1 LGIAAGTKMLF
12 FSFYE
17 CDFMIRFFQLIGGL
31 FRLAVRERL
40 TEVAAALSFQT
51 LLTLVPLV
59 GLTFAAAAR
68 LPEFSDLIGRLD
80 RFVIYNL
87 LPGKSVGIV
96 AQQIQ
101 ELAKNAQSLA
111 WPGLLMLLVLVFMTL
126 RTVETVLN
134 RLWNVSAGRRWQRR
148 VPLYLAG
155 LLLLPLLMGALTNL
169 SGFLID
175 LALGWHTALASFRRV
190 AFMIVSPL
198 ILSGCFALLFYA
210 MPNAKVPPRA
220 ALWGGLLAGV
230 GLFIL
235 KTGFRLYLDY
245 ATFYSMVYG
254 ALSALPIFLLWL
266 YLAWSL
272 VLGSAALSAVLGRSQ
287 RPS

>member
-1 LGIAAGTKMLF
+1 MTRFIRLIRDLFHMAA
-12 FSFYE
+12 
-17 CDFMIRFFQLIGGL
+17 
-31 FRLAVRERL
+31 RERL
-40 TEVAAALSFQT
+40 TEVAAALAFST

-59 GLTFAAAAR
+59 GLTFAAAAH
-68 LPEFSDLIGRLD
+68 LPEFGNLIGQLD
-80 RFVIYNL
+80 RFVINTL

-101 ELAKNAQSLA
+101 NLAKNAQSLA
-111 WPGLLMLLVLVFMTL
+111 WPGLLMLLALVFLTL

-134 RLWNVSAGRRWQRR
+134 RLWGVSAGRRWQRR

-169 SGFLID
+169 SGLLID
-175 LALGWHTALASFRRV
+175 LALGWHSALASVRRY
-190 AFMIVSPL
+190 AFMVVSPL
-198 ILSGCFALLFYA
+198 IMSGCFALLFYA
-210 MPNAKVPPRA
+210 MPNAKVPLRA

-235 KTGFRLYLDY
+235 KTGFRLYLEY
-245 ATFYSMVYG
+245 ATFYSRVYG

-266 YLAWSL
+266 YLAWAL
-272 VLGSAALSAVLGRSQ
+272 VLGSAALSALLGKSMR
-287 RPS
+287 R